1 MDPTKKPPTNEI
13 DTMDLVLS
21 KLGDIERVLNARITQ
36 AHKKGETESED
47 LKLTH
52 ELLAKVVQKMEEV
65 KTLAGGKDDTKMIT
79 LLEDIVAELKKK
91 GEYEYEIEIDDRLR
105 EKLRGPQG
113 NPGTP
118 GAPGHTPEKGKDY
131 LTEKEVSLF
140 KSEIVSRVT
149 DDVQERLNK
158 LFNEKNDGDVS
169 AKLADMLKER
179 ETALESMLKEREDRI
194 YEQVQ
199 EYSRHSGGGSLNIS
213 SMKDVDFTGMQD
225 GYVLKYSASKKG
237 YYFAVDS
244 GGTVIDAPA
253 RNVLFM
259 NEAGN
264 AVTYAD
270 NYFEY
275 DLAQKYLDLRTE
287 NPGLDGALKMMANR
301 QNQIFTNELKSGIRT
316 QYLLSNTP
324 LTDGYDAPIGSWAS
338 DNSWFWWKYAEDSTS
353 WGKGLYLDSG
363 GYVRNPDYP
372 INGASGLNIDTRDG
386 GGFWGDLLGAGDNI
400 LVQIGFGQVVFGN
413 YANTS
418 FYLDDASG
426 QIILTFGGANT
437 IGFSSAGL
445 NIPNSYNF
453 TLGTGAGVKFG
464 TATNEK
470 LGFWNATPIIQPTT
484 AVSAATFVANTS
496 ANTAFKEST
505 YDGYTMSQVVKALRN
520 VGLLA

>member
-1 MDPTKKPPTNEI
+1 MSQKKIPTNEL

-21 KLGDIERVLNARITQ
+21 KLGDIEHVLNARISQ

-65 KTLAGGKDDTKMIT
+65 KTLAEGKDDTKMIT

-118 GAPGHTPEKGKDY
+118 GTPGHTPKKGVDY
-131 LTEKEVSLF
+131 LTEKEVTLF
-140 KSEIVSRVT
+140 KDEVVSRVT
-149 DDVQERLNK
+149 DNVQERLNK
-158 LFNEKNDGDVS
+158 LFNENNTKDVS
-169 AKLADMLKER
+169 VKLADMLKER
-179 ETALESMLKEREDRI
+179 ETALESMLKKREERI

-213 SMKDVDFTGMQD
+213 AMKDIDFTGMQD
-225 GYVLKYSASKKG
+225 GYVLKYSASRKG
-237 YYFAVDS
+237 YYFSVDT
-244 GGTVIDAPA
+244 GTVINAPA

-259 NEAGN
+259 DETVTI
-264 AVTYAD
+264 VTYAD

-275 DLAQKYLDLRTE
+275 DQARKYLDLRTE
-287 NPGLDGALKMMANR
+287 NLTLDGALRMIANR

-316 QYLLSNTP
+316 QYLLSTTP

-338 DNSWFWWKYAEDSTS
+338 DNSWFWWKYGEDATS

-363 GYVRNPDYP
+363 GYVRNPNYP
-372 INGASGLNIDTRDG
+372 ITGEAGLSIDTRDWG
-386 GGFWGDLLGAGDNI
+386 GYWGDLLGVGDNI
-400 LVQIGFGQVVFGN
+400 LVQIGAGQVVFGN
-413 YANTS
+413 YINTS
-418 FYLDDASG
+418 FYLDDSSG
-426 QIILTFGGANT
+426 VIIFSFAGANT
-437 IGFSSAGL
+437 IQFSSSGV
-445 NIPNSYNF
+445 NVPDSYNF
-453 TLGTGAGVKFG
+453 TLGTGAGVKIG

-470 LGFWNATPIIQPTT
+470 LGFWNTTPIIQPTT
-484 AVSAATFVANTS
+484 GVAAATFVANTS
-496 ANTAFKEST
+496 ANPAFKEST
-505 YDGYTMSQVVKALRN
+505 YDGYTVSQVVKALRN